1 MLIFKNSLYNKTTV
15 ITLDNG
21 GFHAIVPLT
30 KETIMNK
37 LCAFVVAACTTFIP
51 PVSAATVTSS
61 WYGAAWNGRPT
72 ASGEIFH
79 HRKLTV
85 AHRTLP
91 LGTRVLIT
99 HGKRK
104 VLARVNDRG
113 PYVRGRGLDVS
124 QAVAQRLGFQH
135 KGLARVHVKVL
146 PKK

>member
-1 MLIFKNSLYNKTTV
+1 
-15 ITLDNG
+15 
-21 GFHAIVPLT
+21 
-30 KETIMNK
+30 MNK
-37 LCAFVVAACTTFIP
+37 LCAFVTAAWIAAIP
-51 PVSAATVTSS
+51 DASAATVTSS